1 MRGVFAAIYL
11 FLAAFALI
19 SCGAQSQAD
28 ISANSNATYAKLA
41 PHPSRYHPKAKGWT
55 FVWGDEF
62 ESDILDRGKWE
73 PEVSCWGGGNNER
86 QCYTDRP
93 ENIQIKDGVLKL
105 IARPEVFT
113 GPKLPQGFE
122 DRGPR
127 VTQDYTSGKIR
138 TRGKA
143 SWKYGRISARIKL
156 PKGQSTWPAFWMMP
170 ADDTYGGWPLSGEI
184 DIMEAV
190 NLGAICSDCDD
201 SLRELIT
208 GGALHF
214 GKKWPDNE
222 YITQGRALANLEAI
236 DDFHEFALE
245 WGEGRISWFVDGEKF
260 FSAAAGDWFTASAS
274 TSENPNAPFDEAFYV
289 MLNLAV
295 GGNSV
300 DNKNEKKF
308 NKTSFPNELWVDW
321 VRVYQCKTDKD
332 TGLNCLS
339 E

>member
-1 MRGVFAAIYL
+1 
-11 FLAAFALI
+11 
-19 SCGAQSQAD
+19 
-28 ISANSNATYAKLA
+28 
-41 PHPSRYHPKAKGWT
+41 
-55 FVWGDEF
+55 
-62 ESDILDRGKWE
+62 
-73 PEVSCWGGGNNER
+73 
-86 QCYTDRP
+86 
-93 ENIQIKDGVLKL
+93 
-105 IARPEVFT
+105 
-113 GPKLPQGFE
+113 
-122 DRGPR
+122 
-127 VTQDYTSGKIR
+127 
-138 TRGKA
+138 
-143 SWKYGRISARIKL
+143 
-156 PKGQSTWPAFWMMP
+156 
-170 ADDTYGGWPLSGEI
+170 
-184 DIMEAV
+184 MEAV

-201 SLRELIT
+201 SLRELRT

-222 YITQGRALANLEAI
+222 FITQGRALANLEAV

-274 TSENPNAPFDEAFYV
+274 TSENPNAPFDAAFYV

-308 NKTSFPNELWVDW
+308 NKASFPNELWVDW